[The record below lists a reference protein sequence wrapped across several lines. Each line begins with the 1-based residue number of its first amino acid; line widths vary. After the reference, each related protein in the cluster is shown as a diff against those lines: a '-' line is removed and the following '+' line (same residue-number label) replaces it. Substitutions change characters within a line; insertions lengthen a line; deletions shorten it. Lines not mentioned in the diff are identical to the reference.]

1 MLEIDQNVEI
11 WVQNVTSIKML
22 KSECKGDPDWSKCWN
37 LSERG
42 ESMKNLKTKSG
53 INQNAENWVLI
64 DKSIK
69 MLKFEWKGNNQSKC
83 WNLSANVGIDQNVE
97 IWA

>member
-1 MLEIDQNVEI
+1 
-11 WVQNVTSIKML
+11 ML
-22 KSECKGDPDWSKCWN
+22 KSKWKGDPDWSKCWN

-42 ESMKNLKTKSG
+42 ESMKIWNLKTKSG

-83 WNLSANVGIDQNVE
+83 WNLSVNVGIDQNLE